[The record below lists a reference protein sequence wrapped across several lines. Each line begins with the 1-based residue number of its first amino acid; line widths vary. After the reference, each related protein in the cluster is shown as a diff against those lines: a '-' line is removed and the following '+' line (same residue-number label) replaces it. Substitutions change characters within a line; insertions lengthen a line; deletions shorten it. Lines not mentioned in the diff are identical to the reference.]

1 MMPATGPKALPGQ
14 QRDYVCYLGSE
25 SVVRPTGFSLGAYFF
40 AATLEVVSRL
50 HLHAS
55 LDSTSRVETVHPL
68 VVVLLPPSITGGAS
82 WFIPV
87 ISCGVGLALPPG
99 CLLAPSPP

>member
-14 QRDYVCYLGSE
+14 QVTTVCYLGSE
-25 SVVRPTGFSLGAYFF
+25 SVVGPTGFSLGACFF

-55 LDSTSRVETVHPL
+55 LESTSRVETVHPH
-68 VVVLLPPSITGGAS
+68 
-82 WFIPV
+82 
-87 ISCGVGLALPPG
+87 VGLDNLLMVTPG
-99 CLLAPSPP
+99 